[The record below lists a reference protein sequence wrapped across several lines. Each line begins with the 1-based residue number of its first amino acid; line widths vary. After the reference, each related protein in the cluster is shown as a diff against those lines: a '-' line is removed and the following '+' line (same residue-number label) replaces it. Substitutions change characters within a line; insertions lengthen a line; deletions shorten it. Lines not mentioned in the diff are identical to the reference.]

1 MEVSK
6 PNSIG
11 QNVKKK
17 MIYFYYFSLFQVA
30 KFLDPSYVKLHDS
43 RGKEDYDHKI
53 FMRNSVTLMDILI
66 FVPAIVIFA
75 KSRKVS
81 TELKFVTLT
90 LFLTYPGLILIDHG
104 HFQYN
109 NVSLGL
115 FILAVALILKGD
127 KE

>member
-1 MEVSK
+1 M
-6 PNSIG
+6 
-11 QNVKKK
+11 
-17 MIYFYYFSLFQVA
+17 
-30 KFLDPSYVKLHDS
+30 KLHDS

-81 TELKFVTLT
+81 TELKLVTLT

-127 KE
+127 KDFFHENIIFTKFCVTKLTKKLQEIICF